1 MGDLGGFTAG
11 KSTSHMDL
19 GSSIVWNVWSDK
31 EINEQPPFF
40 VCFGDGMAFAFQLV
54 A

>member
-1 MGDLGGFTAG
+1 
-11 KSTSHMDL
+11 MDL
-19 GSSIVWNVWSDK
+19 GLSIGLYVLSAN
-31 EINEQPPFF
+31 EITEQHPFF